1 VTKTPSVSSLF
12 DEVAGPSPD
21 VSSESQDVLARKSI
35 DARVAEEQPEDA
47 KRAEV
52 EAPKRAI
59 TPPEIMKRTVAPVQN
74 QTPFSGK
81 VKIKMKKAHFSAK
94 TLQVPAKTMTPVP
107 TKTTQTPAKTTT
119 LGLLETMQVPAKTTP
134 APTKTSSIP
143 VKASPSSDGLS
154 DVPSNISAPPSVS
167 FGHCRNTQV
176 SLTYTLSSPRRF
188 DLTVKLRTARPTT
201 TTTILRRN
209 PRSAV
214 LRRRS
219 FVKLKHPRRAMRR

>member
-1 VTKTPSVSSLF
+1 LF

-81 VKIKMKKAHFSAK
+81 VKIKMKKAHFPAK

-107 TKTTQTPAKTTT
+107 TKTTQAPAKTTTT

-134 APTKTSSIP
+134 APTKTSTIP

-201 TTTILRRN
+201 TTILRRN

-219 FVKLKHPRRAMRR
+219 FVKLKHPRRVMRR